1 MISRFYQVS
10 ESETKDTKRSDPR
23 KTRSTRRHDTD
34 VRFFGKLL
42 WILPLRCMVCN
53 LDESRSLWMVVISG
67 KIIRKRSTYKIFR
80 FHLHKDETK
89 CEDQPRGTERD
100 ILGVTSV
107 LFETFEVYW

>member
-1 MISRFYQVS
+1 
-10 ESETKDTKRSDPR
+10 
-23 KTRSTRRHDTD
+23 
-34 VRFFGKLL
+34 
-42 WILPLRCMVCN
+42 
-53 LDESRSLWMVVISG
+53 MVVISG